1 MIEYQGET
9 IIERPVDQVFA
20 YAAAYKNLP
29 EWSDVSDVAMLTDD
43 PVGQGSRLRMT
54 MGKGPMRATLDFDIA
69 AWEPNQTWSYTT
81 VPPAWILWDATYS
94 VEPISPTPT
103 RITTHGQITLKGWRR
118 ILEPLVRGEVGKN
131 EQLELDKLK
140 TIIEQLPSPET
151 DDQGS

>member
-20 YAAAYKNLP
+20 YAADYKNLP

-43 PVGQGSRLRMT
+43 PVGQGTRLRMT
-54 MGKGPMRATLDFDIA
+54 MGKGPMRATVEYDTA
-69 AWEPNQTWSYTT
+69 EWEPNRTWSYTT

-94 VEPISPTPT
+94 VEPISQSST
-103 RITTHGQITLKGWRR
+103 RITTHGQIRLKGWRR
-118 ILEPLVRGEVGKN
+118 ILEPLVRGEVGKG

-140 TIIEQLPSPET
+140 AIIEEMPTPET
-151 DDQGS
+151 ETPGT